1 MTYDFKDFYDVIKE
15 NLENYEGVYV
25 SFIDY
30 GPDLFNL
37 LCKLLYVKSID
48 NYSRLKLNAAIAYYV
63 IPLDRIS
70 EQRYGPYGY
79 IDDIFLTVYV
89 LRDMADKYGYDF
101 LQKYWDGDN
110 NIQIIL
116 NECYNKSLE
125 FLNDDIINDILK
137 HAGLIK

>member
-1 MTYDFKDFYDVIKE
+1 MVYDFRDFYDIIKE

-48 NYSRLKLNAAIAYYV
+48 DYSRLKLNAAIAYYV

-70 EQRYGPYGY
+70 EQHYGAYGY

-89 LRDMADKYGYDF
+89 LRDIADKYGYDF
-101 LQKYWDGDN
+101 LQKHWIDDSN
-110 NIQIIL
+110 VQIIL
-116 NECYNKSLE
+116 NECYNESVK
-125 FLNDDIINDILK
+125 FLNDDVINDILK